1 MTLTY
6 WQPAQFVTLLRFLL
20 KFLSRHLWIPETLF
34 QEKNTSRQ
42 LLLIPLLCRNNLIY
56 ESLSYGSVSHVLWTA
71 AGLRC
76 TCLRELPS
84 VTDSSKVISSRVLSP
99 VHMCAALSVNLL
111 LCGMSSSLWLI
122 GGSLLRMFIWCW
134 GHGGLRIQWLGTV
147 ATRWLSRCYWRIMM
161 FSSVIYV

>member
-1 MTLTY
+1 MISKDLIIN
-6 WQPAQFVTLLRFLL
+6 
-20 KFLSRHLWIPETLF
+20 LSSYHRWLW
-34 QEKNTSRQ
+34 
-42 LLLIPLLCRNNLIY
+42 LIGNQH
-56 ESLSYGSVSHVLWTA
+56 SLSHCWDFFWNSWVDICEYQKLFF
-71 AGLRC
+71 
-76 TCLRELPS
+76 PS